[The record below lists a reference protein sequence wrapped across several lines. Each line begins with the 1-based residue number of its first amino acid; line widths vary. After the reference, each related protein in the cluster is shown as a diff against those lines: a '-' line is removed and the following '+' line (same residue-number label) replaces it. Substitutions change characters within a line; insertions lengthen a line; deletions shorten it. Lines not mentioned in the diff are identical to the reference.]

1 MYFGVCWL
9 QIMQTYLVVLRWKC
23 YPLGSCRVRAVKVPV
38 GRFYAVL
45 YVLIGLV
52 QDLFVPAERPGDGTK
67 FDLPSIELCD
77 NAGVY

>member
-1 MYFGVCWL
+1 M
-9 QIMQTYLVVLRWKC
+9 
-23 YPLGSCRVRAVKVPV
+23 PV

-52 QDLFVPAERPGDGTK
+52 QELFVPAERPGDGTK